1 MEMPELGS
9 LLKPPGGR
17 PFLTA
22 QPRPVRASPLPW
34 GDAPGTGGEHLGA
47 GSALKVVIVDGDR
60 SSRETLRGLLN
71 EGNQFEVVAECASG
85 LEAVDQ
91 IRFTRPDLVFLDVRM
106 PDLDGFEVLEAVDG
120 EHNAIIIFVTGSGEF
135 ALRAFE
141 AGAVDYLLKPFDGER
156 FNEALKRAR
165 RAALDRDREESAEL
179 LLSFLRQVRARRGYP
194 VRLLV
199 NAGTH
204 YEYVETRD
212 IVWIEAHD
220 SRAILHA
227 RDKDHTLREVLRSLQ
242 SRLDPERFLRI
253 SKAAI
258 INVEEVKSIRPRS
271 GSEYVIE
278 LTSGAE
284 LMSGRGYRE
293 ILRQALFT

>member
-1 MEMPELGS
+1 MDMPELSS
-9 LLKPPGGR
+9 LLKPPSGR

-22 QPRPVRASPLPW
+22 QPRLRESPPPW
-34 GDAPGTGGEHLGA
+34 GDAPATDGEHFGA
-47 GSALKVVIVDGDR
+47 GDTVKVVIADGDR
-60 SSRETLRGLLN
+60 LSRERLRGLLDGWDSY
-71 EGNQFEVVAECASG
+71 EIVAECATG

-106 PDLDGFEVLEAVDG
+106 PDLDGFQVLEAVDG
-120 EHNAIIIFVTGSGEF
+120 EHNAIIIFVTASGEF

-141 AGAVDYLLKPFDGER
+141 AEAADYLLKPFDGER

-199 NAGTH
+199 NAGKQ

-212 IVWIEAHD
+212 IVWIEARD

-227 RDKDHTLREVLRSLQ
+227 RDGDHTLREVLRSLQ

-253 SKAAI
+253 SKSAI
-258 INVEEVKSIRPRS
+258 INVEEVRSIRPRS
-271 GSEYVIE
+271 SSEYVIQ
-278 LTSGAE
+278 LTSGVE
-284 LMSGRGYRE
+284 LMTGRGYRE